1 MSDRLRVGVVGLGYW
16 GPNLARNFAQL
27 PGAELVWC
35 CDADAERQGR
45 FAAQF
50 PDTRMTGR
58 FDDLIEDEA
67 LDAVVVATP
76 VPSHHALARRAL
88 LAGKHAFVEKPLAW
102 TVAEARELE
111 ALAAERSRIVMVG
124 HLLRFHPAVVKLR
137 ELIDSG
143 ELGDVL
149 YVYGNRQN
157 LGVIREDENAL
168 WSLGV
173 HDISVVLYLL
183 GGRPLEVSARGEC
196 YLRPGVEDVVFGYLK
211 LASGQVGHLHLSWL
225 DPHKMRKMTVVG
237 SKRMAVFDDMEADRK
252 VTVYDKGPVL
262 IAPGK
267 ISTHTGDITS
277 PAVSREEPL
286 RIECQAFLDA
296 VRSGDPGH
304 PANAAEGVAVVEVL
318 EAMQR
323 SLEQGGAPVTLEGV
337 RA

>member
-1 MSDRLRVGVVGLGYW
+1 VSEDIRIGVVGLGYW

-27 PGAELVWC
+27 PGAELAWC
-35 CDADAERQGR
+35 CDADDERR
-45 FAAQF
+45 AALAGQF
-50 PDTRMTGR
+50 PDARMTAR
-58 FDDLIEDEA
+58 FEDLLEDSR
-67 LDAVVVATP
+67 LDAVAIATP
-76 VPSHHALARRAL
+76 VPTHHALAAAAL
-88 LAGKHAFVEKPLAW
+88 RAGKHVFVEKPLAW
-102 TVAEARELE
+102 TVAEAQELGS
-111 ALAAERSRIVMVG
+111 LAAEQSRTLMVG
-124 HLLRFHPAVVKLR
+124 HLLRFHPGVVKLR

-149 YVYGNRQN
+149 YVYGTRQN

-183 GGRPLEVSARGEC
+183 GGRPVEVSARGEC
-196 YLRPGVEDVVFGYLK
+196 YVRPGVEDVVFGYMK
-211 LASGQVGHLHLSWL
+211 LAGGQVGHLHLSWL

-237 SKRMAVFDDMEADRK
+237 SRRMAVFDDMEADRK
-252 VTVYDKGPVL
+252 VTVYDKGPVR

-267 ISTHTGDITS
+267 ITTHTGDITS

-286 RIECQAFLDA
+286 RIECRAFLDA
-296 VRSGDPGH
+296 VRSGDPSH

-323 SLEQGGAPVTLEGV
+323 SLEQGGTPVALEP
-337 RA
+337 ASA